1 MSLSNQQLFGRV
13 AIELGYLNRDQL
25 SYAIKHQ
32 EQSGHHVRLGELLI
46 ELGWVTPEQLDQI
59 VTRQRLLEQ
68 QEAAQPPPKPASPP
82 PSAPSAPA
90 ARADNA
96 IDGLL
101 RQAQMMGASDVHLH
115 SGEPV
120 RLRFFGELS
129 EGSGPALAE
138 AQIKDWVD
146 QLIDEGQ
153 LRELTETGQCDFS
166 YAIAGCGRFRAN
178 VYRQRRGLDL
188 VLRIFPENPPQLSE
202 LGLPQELA
210 RHVNHPQ
217 GLVLITGPMGC
228 GKSTTLAALL
238 NLINEERSDHIITAE
253 DPIEYVHTS
262 QRCLVNQRQVGRDS
276 DSYSQVLRAALR
288 EDPDVIAIGDL
299 RDSETVSLA
308 LSAAETGHLVL
319 GTLHTSSAVRT
330 INRVVGSVPPARQ
343 EQVRAMLSESLRVVI
358 SQRLVRRADGG
369 GRVPACEIMVVNRAV
384 SNLIKENK
392 LHQIPT
398 LMQTGSSEGMC
409 LLSSALEQL
418 KRTGVISPEDAAA
431 AMPV

>member
-1 MSLSNQQLFGRV
+1 MSNTNQQLFGRL
-13 AIELGYLNRDQL
+13 AIELGYLTRDQL
-25 SYAIKHQ
+25 SHAIKLQ
-32 EQSGHHVRLGELLI
+32 EQAGHQVRLGELLSQ
-46 ELGWVTPEQLDQI
+46 LGWLTAQQLESIVARQRELEQEEVTPPPAPRTPPRD
-59 VTRQRLLEQ
+59 
-68 QEAAQPPPKPASPP
+68 AAPT
-82 PSAPSAPA
+82 APSTV
-90 ARADNA
+90 DKGV
-96 IDGLL
+96 DGLL

-115 SGEPV
+115 TGEPV

-129 EGSGPALAE
+129 EGSGPPLSE
-138 AQIKDWVD
+138 AQIQAWV
-146 QLIDEGQ
+146 QELVNESQ
-153 LRELTETGQCDFS
+153 LRALDESGQCDFS
-166 YAIAGCGRFRAN
+166 YAIPGCARFRAN

-188 VLRIFPENPPQLSE
+188 VFRIFPEKPPQLSE

-228 GKSTTLAALL
+228 GKSTTLAALI
-238 NLINEERSDHIITAE
+238 NLINEERHDHIITAE
-253 DPIEYVHTS
+253 DPIEYVHKA

-276 DSYSQVLRAALR
+276 VSYSQVLRAALR

-299 RDSETVSLA
+299 RDTETVSLA

-330 INRVVGSVPPARQ
+330 VHRVVGSVPPARQ

-369 GRVPACEIMVVNRAV
+369 GRVPACEILVVNRAV

-398 LMQTGSSEGMC
+398 LMQTGSAEGMC
-409 LLSSALEQL
+409 LMSAALDRLQ
-418 KRTGVISPEDAAA
+418 RSGVITAEEVAASSPA
-431 AMPV
+431 